1 MDIRVT
7 NQPISATNSKSSFS
21 GSVFEIIFLIIIIV
35 VGYFYLVSPK
45 QTAYNEISDQLT
57 SLKKKQDTLKTQKEA
72 FDKLVQELEAQP
84 EAVAQLDSTLPLDN
98 KPSRLYVLLE
108 NLIQGS
114 GLTTGT
120 VSVDSDA
127 QAVVA
132 GAKTA
137 TDQAFATDHK
147 IKPTTISVSASGT
160 VDQLTGFLTRLETS
174 TRLLEVNS
182 LDISQGR
189 GDQLIFKVGLK
200 AYSYS
205 PDPAAANATVS
216 K

>member
-7 NQPISATNSKSSFS
+7 NQPIPATSSKTSFS

-35 VGYFYLVSPK
+35 IGYFYLVAPK
-45 QTAYNEISDQLT
+45 QSAYHDVSDNL
-57 SLKKKQDTLKTQKEA
+57 SGLKKKQDTLKTQKEA

-84 EAVAQLDSTLPLDN
+84 DAVTQLDNTLPLDN

-108 NLIQGS
+108 NLIQSS

-137 TDQAFATDHK
+137 ADQSFATDHK
-147 IKPTTISVSASGT
+147 IKPTTVSVSASGT
-160 VDQLTGFLTRLETS
+160 IDQLTGFLTHLETS

-205 PDPAAANATVS
+205 SDPAAASVVAP

>member
-7 NQPISATNSKSSFS
+7 NQPIPATSKSSFS

-35 VGYFYLVSPK
+35 IGYFYLVAPK
-45 QTAYNEISDQLT
+45 QRAYNDVSDQLAG
-57 SLKKKQDTLKTQKEA
+57 LKKKQETLKTQKEA
-72 FDKLVQELEAQP
+72 FDKLVQELGAQS
-84 EAVAQLDSTLPLDN
+84 EAVAQLDSTLPLDS
-98 KPSRLYVLLE
+98 KPSKLYVLLE
-108 NLIQGS
+108 SLVQSS
-114 GLTTGT
+114 GLTTGSVT
-120 VSVDSDA
+120 VESDA

-132 GAKTA
+132 GTKTPA
-137 TDQAFATDHK
+137 DKSFATDHK
-147 IKPTTISVSASGT
+147 IKPTIVAVSATGT

-182 LDISQGR
+182 LDVSQGR

-205 PDPAAANATVS
+205 PDPAAANSAAS

>member
-7 NQPISATNSKSSFS
+7 NQPIPATNSKSSFS

-35 VGYFYLVSPK
+35 IGYFYLVSPK
-45 QTAYNEISDQLT
+45 QSAYNDISDQLT

-108 NLIQGS
+108 NLIQGA

-205 PDPAAANATVS
+205 PDSAASNATVS